1 MTRTESNIN
10 ECAYSHDVDSDLFSD
25 IAGKTWSCP
34 HEYTDSD
41 DYCPIHRP
49 SASPQKVRSFILDA
63 CEYNEAGP
71 QGTQFFG
78 AECDILKLDHVVL
91 EGSELFPVDLRD
103 GTFEEVSIEKSRIGR
118 PITLAG
124 ARIQESLNCEQ
135 TVFERDFEMRDAVV
149 SGDASFEFARFKDR
163 CTVSDAEFDGKTSF
177 NAAVFS
183 RGIIAIDVKFADYSE
198 FVNTNFEEMA
208 NFRKATFVERVDF
221 DGPEF
226 FLDARFDQSV
236 FKGPAFFET
245 TKFHQ
250 VGVFRDVIFEGP
262 VSFRNCLCVGR
273 ASFQSASFDDT
284 ALFPGI
290 EFRSITTFSGVE
302 FCGGINLRRASIS
315 EIKFEPS
322 IIESVEE
329 AINFTGAHLEGGILR
344 LPDSD
349 ASVIRLTNATL
360 GNVELRSDKTEF
372 VLDAFILK
380 DVQYEGFSFDR
391 LENELRNS
399 GGHPELVRCGRDHTR
414 WQSVLSILP
423 GGQQQHQLKSES
435 GSDNLKSSILERT
448 YRKAKN
454 GANRAG
460 EPKASSYFF
469 RKEMSYRRKRHWET
483 VQDPEIPGV
492 RRLTAGFRWVA
503 NAVLY
508 VTAGYGERPSWTIVS
523 SILSIL
529 LFAGA
534 YVVLGVYTGNA
545 RTVESLLFST
555 QSFVTFI
562 VGEGPE
568 AVGFSLRALS
578 VLQGF
583 VGAFLVAVFV
593 FTLTR
598 TVYR

>member
-1 MTRTESNIN
+1 M
-10 ECAYSHDVDSDLFSD
+10 
-25 IAGKTWSCP
+25 
-34 HEYTDSD
+34 
-41 DYCPIHRP
+41 
-49 SASPQKVRSFILDA
+49 
-63 CEYNEAGP
+63 
-71 QGTQFFG
+71 
-78 AECDILKLDHVVL
+78 
-91 EGSELFPVDLRD
+91 
-103 GTFEEVSIEKSRIGR
+103 
-118 PITLAG
+118 
-124 ARIQESLNCEQ
+124 
-135 TVFERDFEMRDAVV
+135 
-149 SGDASFEFARFKDR
+149 
-163 CTVSDAEFDGKTSF
+163 
-177 NAAVFS
+177 
-183 RGIIAIDVKFADYSE
+183 
-198 FVNTNFEEMA
+198 
-208 NFRKATFVERVDF
+208 
-221 DGPEF
+221 
-226 FLDARFDQSV
+226 
-236 FKGPAFFET
+236 
-245 TKFHQ
+245 
-250 VGVFRDVIFEGP
+250 
-262 VSFRNCLCVGR
+262 SFRNCLCVGR

-469 RKEMSYRRKRHWET
+469 RKEMS
-483 VQDPEIPGV
+483 
-492 RRLTAGFRWVA
+492 
-503 NAVLY
+503 
-508 VTAGYGERPSWTIVS
+508 
-523 SILSIL
+523 
-529 LFAGA
+529 FAGKDTGKRSKIRKYQA
-534 YVVLGVYTGNA
+534 SVVSQPGFDGL
-545 RTVESLLFST
+545 RTPSCTSLLDT
-555 QSFVTFI
+555 
-562 VGEGPE
+562 
-568 AVGFSLRALS
+568 AS
-578 VLQGF
+578 VLPGRL
-583 VGAFLVAVFV
+583 LV
-593 FTLTR
+593 LS
-598 TVYR
+598 YRSYCSRERMSCLECILAMLAP